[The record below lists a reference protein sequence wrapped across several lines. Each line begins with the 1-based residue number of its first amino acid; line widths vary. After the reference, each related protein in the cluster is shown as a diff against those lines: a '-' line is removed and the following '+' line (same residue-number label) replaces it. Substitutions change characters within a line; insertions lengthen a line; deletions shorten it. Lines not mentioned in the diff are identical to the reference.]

1 MENILAMVEGPGT
14 AEITG
19 FLQIDHTLFQE
30 LLCKKFCLGLFK
42 NIEKGIHEQG

>member
-19 FLQIDHTLFQE
+19 FLQINHTLFQE
-30 LLCKKFCLGLFK
+30 LLAKVLPGTFKKYRER
-42 NIEKGIHEQG
+42 NT